1 MQVNGPYLQVVGTS
15 KIHATRLPSIL
26 YVVLLSFFVIHISQ
40 QNPSAWCHNFNST
53 YATSDNFRLRIGISS
68 LSFNIKTQQPEL
80 FVCGL
85 RSLTV
90 VNILHGKYNLTPGE
104 WEGMSFYSEDIT
116 LEKEKHL
123 LPSAQSVAFL
133 CVGLLLIILVQE
145 GIFPV
150 YSFSGFST

>member
-1 MQVNGPYLQVVGTS
+1 M
-15 KIHATRLPSIL
+15 
-26 YVVLLSFFVIHISQ
+26 
-40 QNPSAWCHNFNST
+40 
-53 YATSDNFRLRIGISS
+53 
-68 LSFNIKTQQPEL
+68 
-80 FVCGL
+80 CGL

-104 WEGMSFYSEDIT
+104 WEGVSFYSEDIT

-133 CVGLLLIILVQE
+133 SVGLLLIVLVQE

>member
-1 MQVNGPYLQVVGTS
+1 M
-15 KIHATRLPSIL
+15 
-26 YVVLLSFFVIHISQ
+26 
-40 QNPSAWCHNFNST
+40 
-53 YATSDNFRLRIGISS
+53 
-68 LSFNIKTQQPEL
+68 

-90 VNILHGKYNLTPGE
+90 VNILHGKYNLTPGK
-104 WEGMSFYSEDIT
+104 WEGVSFYSEDVT

-133 CVGLLLIILVQE
+133 CFGLLLIISVQE

>member
-1 MQVNGPYLQVVGTS
+1 M
-15 KIHATRLPSIL
+15 
-26 YVVLLSFFVIHISQ
+26 
-40 QNPSAWCHNFNST
+40 
-53 YATSDNFRLRIGISS
+53 
-68 LSFNIKTQQPEL
+68 

-90 VNILHGKYNLTPGE
+90 VNILYGKHNLMPGE
-104 WEGMSFYSEDIT
+104 WEGLSFYSEDVT

-145 GIFPV
+145 GIFQV
-150 YSFSGFST
+150 YSFSGFSTSGVSGQTYS